1 MNIAITG
8 PEKFLLQDMICVE
21 AALALGRNGNC
32 SLVPEPEAGEDARI
46 IWPGATPCTLE
57 VQVKGGSEAL
67 SASKLAEY
75 LAHYPA
81 RKDTPS
87 LLRRLMDE
95 SETYAA
101 FVLSSRVCDDLV
113 ELLTPQNRLDRP
125 QARHASR
132 RLAKAVRQAVINQ
145 SVSTLTKAADPKE
158 KVTALDIKRAEEQAD
173 VALRSEEHFR
183 QALGKIALVERE
195 TAESVEIRLHRIL
208 QEERFDTPSI
218 RGLIARFTD
227 MIAQAKRSQQ
237 DVVPGFLELLRVH
250 APTQLRPAN
259 YIDRGTEDALLQVLR
274 DQHCLLLAGPPR
286 AGKTWTSFTIGSV
299 LQADGVAVRTGS
311 HVDEAERYLTDPV
324 DGHRAY
330 ILDDPL
336 GSREPIE
343 NPSAVMADLARLSAR
358 LRAGRYLI
366 VAQTENVLLQV
377 RGTSELVSCRV
388 GSKSWTSLA
397 RLPTSVATEIWRSSA
412 EAQGLSEATIS
423 AVDKIIEESDQ
434 LCEPGALAYLAQTW
448 SELPNA
454 PTDSEILA
462 QSRRDAIDFA
472 RSLSEKHTGARSVL
486 IAAAIGTEIHR
497 PISEPDLAYMISS
510 SEERPGF
517 VEEFASISLGGD
529 WNPASPPT
537 YEAPSELSQQAR
549 AALTILQRRRVLW
562 AEESDFNFTHPYLRA
577 GAQAL
582 AVPDIP
588 QDRALLLEQLQRGL
602 GCASPITSLA
612 AAQNLRWMRL
622 AFQGHHGAG
631 LFELA
636 KLGTRS
642 KFPATRDS
650 CFAFLVQFV
659 DELPQELRDDLP
671 WIAEDMVISLEQI
684 DVDSGIGFI
693 SSNYNFFET
702 PPTLESVQPYLDA
715 IEDGR
720 SIALDL
726 ALSKRILQA
735 LAREPKQL
743 TARAAE
749 RLLRADEATVRA
761 FTANC
766 WISTDRQDDE
776 GILDLIAR
784 DRTPAMSARLLKALA
799 HSWAT
804 LDPSRRERICSII
817 EDQLRVPSCASVLYT
832 RLVLFNRVEEFGKS
846 PPWELFARLLPRA
859 LDCMPHTIALRDGRL
874 NAVVDDAMKQLPT
887 SAMGD
892 ALEAW
897 INRIIRRVDAFT
909 LDEYELSVTEPLLE
923 LAANERRY
931 RLVSALLAV
940 RDTGLRLVTISR
952 LIERWTELPLREAV
966 LVLSSLRSGE
976 QDLLWL
982 KAVALTTHN
991 APAPVLRWCTDQSSI
1006 LLMNATEV
1014 EQLLGKELFAA
1025 CIYVHCGWPQPLWW
1039 YGTHHR
1045 SGKWA
1050 DLVLDI
1056 ATRPDHELHSLALI
1070 EVLSHQEDAVSE
1082 LLSTLP
1088 QKSLF
1093 DTYLTLLRFQAGT
1106 NANWLPDAWKIM
1118 INRLLE
1124 DRDLGELTAAVDPVI
1139 EGVIESV
1146 FQIRLWLADCPLAG
1160 SVWKLVENDYKAAG
1174 VIDTLDVALSAID
1187 AKRGELAAEQMRAA
1201 DMLRQRIF
1209 EPFVSAIETY
1219 NPRLHRTWSDLKDA
1233 LSRRDCPEEP
1243 LSRMEDGRL
1252 RAFEKHRR
1260 VRDTQAVWP
1269 AKPTLTGWRD
1279 AQTPS

>member
-21 AALALGRNGNC
+21 AALALGRNGSC

-46 IWPGATPCTLE
+46 VWPGATPCTLE

-67 SASKLAEY
+67 SVSKLVEH

-95 SETYAA
+95 SETYAS
-101 FVLSSRVCDDLV
+101 FVLSSRVCDDLE
-113 ELLTPQNRLDRP
+113 ELLTPQNRLNRP
-125 QARHASR
+125 KARRASP
-132 RLAKAVRQAVINQ
+132 RLANVVRQAVVDQ
-145 SVSTLTKAADPKE
+145 STSTLQKATDPKG
-158 KVTALDIKRAEEQAD
+158 KVSALDIKRAEEQAD
-173 VALRSEEHFR
+173 VALRSEDCFR
-183 QALGKIALVERE
+183 QALGKIVLVERE
-195 TAESVEIRLHRIL
+195 TAESVEIRLHRVL
-208 QEERFDTPSI
+208 QEERFDAHSI
-218 RGLIARFTD
+218 RGFIARLTD
-227 MIAQAKRSQQ
+227 TIAQAKRSQN
-237 DVVPGFLELLRVH
+237 DVVPDFLELLRVY
-250 APTQLRPAN
+250 APAQLQPAN

-274 DQHCLLLAGPPR
+274 DQHCLLLAGAPR
-286 AGKTWTSFTIGSV
+286 AGKTWTSLTIGSM

-377 RGTSELVSCRV
+377 RGTSELTSCRV
-388 GSKSWTSLA
+388 GSQPWTSLA
-397 RLPTSVATEIWRSSA
+397 RLPASVATEIWRSSA
-412 EAQGLSEATIS
+412 EAQGLSEETIA

-448 SELPNA
+448 TELPNA
-454 PTDSEILA
+454 PTDAEILA

-472 RSLSEKHTGARSVL
+472 RSLSEKLTGARSVL
-486 IAAAIGTEIHR
+486 IAAAMGTEIHR
-497 PISEPDLAYMISS
+497 PIGEPDLAYMISS

-517 VEEFASISLGGD
+517 VEEFASITLGGD
-529 WNPASPPT
+529 WTPAPPPA
-537 YEAPSELSQQAR
+537 YETPCELSQEAR
-549 AALTILQRRRVLW
+549 AALTALQRRRVLW

-588 QDRALLLEQLQRGL
+588 QDRAPLLEQLQRGL
-602 GCASPITSLA
+602 ACASPITSLA
-612 AAQNLRWMRL
+612 AAQNLRWMRS

-636 KLGTRS
+636 RLGTRS

-671 WIAEDMVISLEQI
+671 WIAEDMVVSLEQI

-735 LAREPKQL
+735 LAKEPQRL
-743 TARAAE
+743 TSKAAE
-749 RLLRADEATVRA
+749 RLLRADEATIRA

-766 WISTDRQDDE
+766 WISTNRQDDE

-784 DRTPAMSARLLKALA
+784 DRTPAMSARLLKALS

-804 LDPSRRERICSII
+804 LDHSRRERICSII

-832 RLVLFNRVEEFGKS
+832 RLVLFNRTEEFGKS

-874 NAVVDDAMKQLPT
+874 NAAVDDAMKQLPT

-909 LDEYELSVTEPLLE
+909 LDEYELSVTEPLLK
-923 LAANERRY
+923 LTANERRY
-931 RLVSALLAV
+931 RLISALLAV
-940 RDTGLRLVTISR
+940 GDTGLRLVTISR
-952 LIERWTELPLREAV
+952 LIESWTELPLREAI
-966 LVLSSLRSGE
+966 LVLSSLRSSE
-976 QDLLWL
+976 QDALWL
-982 KAVALTTHN
+982 KAVALTTRN
-991 APAPVLRWCTDQSSI
+991 VPASVVRWCIDQSSI
-1006 LLMNATEV
+1006 LPLNATEV
-1014 EQLLGKELFAA
+1014 EQLLGKELFSA
-1025 CIYVHCGWPQPLWW
+1025 CIYVHSGWPQPLWW

-1045 SGKWA
+1045 SDKWA
-1050 DLVLDI
+1050 DLVFDI
-1056 ATRPDHELHSLALI
+1056 ATRPDHELHSIALI
-1070 EVLSHQEDAVSE
+1070 EVLSHQENSVSE
-1082 LLSTLP
+1082 LLSILP
-1088 QKSLF
+1088 QESLF
-1093 DTYLTLLRFQAGT
+1093 DTYLILLRFQAGT
-1106 NANWLPDAWKIM
+1106 NANWLPDAWEIM
-1118 INRLLE
+1118 IDRLLK
-1124 DRDLGELTAAVDPVI
+1124 DKGLGDLAAAVDPVI
-1139 EGVIESV
+1139 EGIIERV
-1146 FQIRLWLADCPLAG
+1146 FQIRLWLKDCPLAG
-1160 SVWKLVENDYKAAG
+1160 SIRKLVENDYKAMEL
-1174 VIDTLDVALSAID
+1174 IDTLDVALSAID
-1187 AKRGELAAEQMRAA
+1187 ANRGELAAEQMRVV
-1201 DMLRQRIF
+1201 DMLRQSIF
-1209 EPFVSAIETY
+1209 EPFVSAIETC
-1219 NPRLHRTWSDLKDA
+1219 NPRLHRTWSDLEA
-1233 LSRRDCPEEP
+1233 VLSRRGCPEEL
-1243 LSRMEDGRL
+1243 LSRLKEGRL

-1260 VRDTQAVWP
+1260 VRDTQVVWP

-1279 AQTPS
+1279 AQAPS

>member
-21 AALALGRNGNC
+21 AALALGRSGGC

-46 IWPGATPCTLE
+46 VWPGATPCTLE

-67 SASKLAEY
+67 SVSKLVEH

-145 SVSTLTKAADPKE
+145 SASTLKKAADPKE

-195 TAESVEIRLHRIL
+195 TAESVEIRLHRVL

-218 RGLIARFTD
+218 RGIIGRLTD
-227 MIAQAKRSQQ
+227 TITQAKRSQK
-237 DVVPGFLELLRVH
+237 DVVPDFLELLRVH
-250 APTQLRPAN
+250 APAQLQPAN
-259 YIDRGTEDALLQVLR
+259 YTDRGTEDALLQVLKN
-274 DQHCLLLAGPPR
+274 QQCLLLAGPPR
-286 AGKTWTSFTIGSV
+286 AGKTWTSLTIGSV

-358 LRAGRYLI
+358 LQAGRYLI

-377 RGTSELVSCRV
+377 RGTSELSRCRL
-388 GSKSWTSLA
+388 GSHSWTSLA
-397 RLPTSVATEIWRSSA
+397 RLPASVATEIWRSSA
-412 EAQGLSEATIS
+412 EAQGLSEAAIV
-423 AVDKIIEESDQ
+423 AVKKIIEESDQ

-454 PTDSEILA
+454 PTDAEILA

-472 RSLSEKHTGARSVL
+472 RSLSDKHTDARSVL

-510 SEERPGF
+510 SEQRPGF

-529 WNPASPPT
+529 WNPAPPPA
-537 YEAPSELSQQAR
+537 YEAPCELSQQAR

-588 QDRALLLEQLQRGL
+588 QDRALLLEQLQRAL

-702 PPTLESVQPYLDA
+702 PPTLESIQPYLDA

-743 TARAAE
+743 TSKAAE
-749 RLLRADEATVRA
+749 RLLRADEATIRA

-909 LDEYELSVTEPLLE
+909 LDEYELSVTEPLLK
-923 LAANERRY
+923 LATDERRY
-931 RLVSALLAV
+931 RLISVLLTAG
-940 RDTGLRLVTISR
+940 DTGLRLVTISR
-952 LIERWTELPLREAV
+952 LIESWTELPLREAV
-966 LVLSSLRSGE
+966 LVLSSLRSSE
-976 QDLLWL
+976 QDALWL
-982 KAVALTTHN
+982 KAVALTTRSI
-991 APAPVLRWCTDQSSI
+991 PASVARWCIDQSSI
-1006 LLMNATEV
+1006 LPLNSTEV
-1014 EQLLGKELFAA
+1014 EQLLGKELFSA

-1045 SGKWA
+1045 SDKWA
-1050 DLVLDI
+1050 DLVFDI
-1056 ATRPDHELHSLALI
+1056 AARPDHELHPLALI
-1070 EVLSHQEDAVSE
+1070 EVLSHQEGAVSE
-1082 LLSTLP
+1082 LLSTFP
-1088 QKSLF
+1088 QESLF

-1106 NANWLPDAWKIM
+1106 NANWLPEAWEIM
-1118 INRLLE
+1118 IDRLLK
-1124 DRDLGELTAAVDPVI
+1124 DKDLGELAAAADPVI
-1139 EGVIESV
+1139 EGVIERV
-1146 FQIRLWLADCPLAG
+1146 FQIRLWLKDCPLAG
-1160 SVWKLVENDYKAAG
+1160 SIRKLVENDYKSMEL
-1174 VIDTLDVALSAID
+1174 IDTLDVALSAID
-1187 AKRGELAAEQMRAA
+1187 SNRGELSTEQMRAA
-1201 DMLRQRIF
+1201 DMLRQSIF
-1209 EPFVSAIETY
+1209 EPFVAAIEECK
-1219 NPRLHRTWSDLKDA
+1219 PRLHRTWSDLKYV
-1233 LSRRDCPEEP
+1233 LSRRDCPEEL
-1243 LSRMEDGRL
+1243 LSRLEVGRL
-1252 RAFEKHRR
+1252 QAFEKHRR

-1279 AQTPS
+1279 AQAPS